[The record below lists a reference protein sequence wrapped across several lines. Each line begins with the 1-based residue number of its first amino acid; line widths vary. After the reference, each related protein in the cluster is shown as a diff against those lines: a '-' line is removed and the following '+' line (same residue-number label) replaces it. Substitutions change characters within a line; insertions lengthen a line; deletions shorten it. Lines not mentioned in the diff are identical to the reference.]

1 MNQVD
6 IETFLMLVRTKN
18 ITKTAENLFVS
29 QPTVSHRLKLLE
41 DELQVPLLVRKKG
54 YKKVELTP
62 KGEDF
67 LPIAERWLSL
77 MKETMMLQ
85 TSGEEMY
92 LSIGCT
98 DTLNSCIFNDL
109 YRTILN
115 DQNLNLKL
123 NISTHYSQNIYE
135 LLETRTIDV
144 GFVYHHLHYKNII
157 SEPILREKMYIVQES
172 EGAIRE
178 NRVHLEELDPAMEV
192 SFMWE
197 TNYRIWHEQMI
208 TKGKRNSLEV
218 DIYSLLAEFLR
229 DKGRWAIAPVTV
241 VNRLKSQQNV
251 FVSEV
256 ADRRQPPERIT
267 YMIRNK
273 DMNEQKLQTL
283 DIFEKQIQQYFTDS
297 DLDRY
302 MDRYLKEKN
311 E

>member
-1 MNQVD
+1 MNQID

-41 DELQVPLLVRKKG
+41 DELQVSLLVRKKG

-62 KGEDF
+62 KGEEF

-85 TSGEEMY
+85 NTGEEMC

-115 DQNLNLKL
+115 DQELSLKL

-157 SEPILREKMYIVQES
+157 SEPILREKMYIVQEG
-172 EGAIRE
+172 EGAIRK
-178 NRVHLEELDPAMEV
+178 NKVRLEELDPKMEV

-197 TNYRIWHEQMI
+197 TNYQIWHEQMI
-208 TKGKRNSLEV
+208 SKGQRNFLEV
-218 DIYSLLAEFLR
+218 DIYSLLAEFLK
-229 DKGRWAIAPVTV
+229 DEGRWAIVPVTV
-241 VNRLKSQQNV
+241 ANRLKSHHEV
-251 FVSEV
+251 FVSEI
-256 ADRRQPPERIT
+256 ADKRQPPERIT

-273 DMNEQKLQTL
+273 DMSEPKRKML
-283 DIFEKQIQQYFTDS
+283 DIFEEQIQRYFTDS
-297 DLDRY
+297 GLDRY

-311 E
+311 D

>member
-41 DELQVPLLVRKKG
+41 DELKVSLLVRKKG

-62 KGEDF
+62 KGEEF

-85 TSGEEMY
+85 NSGEEMF

-98 DTLNSCIFNDL
+98 DTLNNCIFNNL
-109 YRTILN
+109 YRDILG
-115 DQNLNLKL
+115 DQSLKLKL

-157 SEPILREKMYIVQES
+157 SEPIMREKLYIVQES
-172 EGAIRE
+172 EGAIRKT
-178 NRVHLEELDPAMEV
+178 RVHLDELDPEMEV

-197 TNYRIWHEQMI
+197 TNYQIWHEQMI
-208 TKGKRNSLEV
+208 SKGKRNSLEV
-218 DIYSLLAEFLR
+218 DIYSLLVEFLKDR
-229 DKGRWAIAPVTV
+229 GRWAIAPVTV
-241 VNRLKSQQNV
+241 VNRLKSEQDV
-251 FVSEV
+251 FVSEI

-273 DMNEQKLQTL
+273 DMSEPKRKTL
-283 DIFEKQIQQYFTDS
+283 DIFEQQIQQYFTDS
-297 DLDRY
+297 GLDRY

-311 E
+311 D

>member
-6 IETFLMLVRTKN
+6 IETFLMLVRTRN

-41 DELQVPLLVRKKG
+41 DELQVSLLVRKKG
-54 YKKVELTP
+54 YKKVELTS
-62 KGEDF
+62 KGEEF

-85 TSGEEMY
+85 SSGEEMY

-115 DQNLNLKL
+115 DQDLDLKL

-157 SEPILREKMYIVQES
+157 SEPILREKMYIVQEA
-172 EGAIRE
+172 EGAVRKHK
-178 NRVHLEELDPAMEV
+178 VHLEELDPDKEI

-197 TNYRIWHEQMI
+197 TNFQIWHEQMI
-208 TKGKRNSLEV
+208 SKGKRNALEV
-218 DIYSLLAEFLR
+218 DIYSMLAEFMKDR
-229 DKGRWAIAPVTV
+229 GRWAIAPVTV
-241 VNRLKSQQNV
+241 VNRLKSEQNV
-251 FVSEV
+251 FVSEI

-273 DMNEQKLQTL
+273 DMNELKMKTL
-283 DIFEKQIQQYFTDS
+283 DIFEDRIQQYFTDCG
-297 DLDRY
+297 LDRY

>member
-62 KGEDF
+62 KGEEF

-85 TSGEEMY
+85 NSGEEMY
-92 LSIGCT
+92 LAIGCT

-115 DQNLNLKL
+115 NQELNLKL

-157 SEPILREKMYIVQES
+157 SEPILKEKMYLVQEY
-172 EGAIRE
+172 EGAIRK
-178 NRVHLEELDPAMEV
+178 NKVRLEELDPQKEI

-197 TNYRIWHEQMI
+197 TNYQIWHEQMI
-208 TKGKRNSLEV
+208 SKGKRNSLEV
-218 DIYSLLAEFLR
+218 DIYSMLAEFLK
-229 DKGRWAIAPVTV
+229 DEGRWAIAPVTV
-241 VNRLKSQQNV
+241 VNRLKLDQKV
-251 FVSEV
+251 FVSEI
-256 ADRRQPPERIT
+256 ADRKQPPERVT

-273 DMNEQKLQTL
+273 DMSEPKLVTL
-283 DIFEKQIQQYFTDS
+283 EIFEKQIQNYFTDS
-297 DLDRY
+297 GLDRY
-302 MDRYLKEKN
+302 MDRYMNEKI

>member
-41 DELQVPLLVRKKG
+41 DELQVTLLVRKKG

-62 KGEDF
+62 KGEEF

-85 TSGEEMY
+85 SSGEEMS
-92 LSIGCT
+92 LAIGCT
-98 DTLNSCIFNDL
+98 DTLNSCIFNNL

-115 DQNLNLKL
+115 GQEPGLKL

-144 GFVYHHLHYKNII
+144 GFVYHHLHYKNVI

-172 EGAIRE
+172 EGAIRK
-178 NRVHLEELDPAMEV
+178 NRVHLEELDPAKEI
-192 SFMWE
+192 SFLWE
-197 TNYRIWHEQMI
+197 TNYQIWHEQMI
-208 TKGKRNSLEV
+208 SKGKRNFLEV
-218 DIYSLLAEFLR
+218 DIYSLLAEFMK

-241 VNRLKSQQNV
+241 VNRLKSEQDV
-251 FVSEV
+251 FVSEI
-256 ADRRQPPERIT
+256 ADRKQPPERIT
-267 YMIRNK
+267 YLIRNK
-273 DMNEQKLQTL
+273 DMNEQKQKTL
-283 DIFEKQIQQYFTDS
+283 RRLEEQIRQYFTDS
-297 DLDRY
+297 GLDRY
-302 MDRYLKEKN
+302 MDRYLTEKN